1 MPRTQVLRQK
11 TKKQAGERNM
21 LVFVAVV
28 VGALMAFAI
37 DWYIPVTLSS
47 YAAIVILA
55 ALDSIFGGCRALLE
69 KKFDAVI
76 FVTGLTG
83 NSVIAVLLMFIGKS
97 LGADLYLAAVLVF
110 GTRMF
115 QNFASIRRFY
125 LNKTLGKKSKGKEI
139 SSKTDEVIVKTTINE
154 EEI

>member
-1 MPRTQVLRQK
+1 MII
-11 TKKQAGERNM
+11 AI
-21 LVFVAVV
+21 AVI
-28 VGALMAFAI
+28 VGGLMAFAI
-37 DWYIPVTLSS
+37 DWYIPPNLSS

-55 ALDSIFGGCRALLE
+55 CLDSIFGACRAYLE
-69 KKFDAVI
+69 KKFDATI

-83 NSVIAVLLMFIGKS
+83 NSVIAVFLMFIGKR

-125 LNKTLGKKSKGKEI
+125 FNKSIDKRKKMSA
-139 SSKTDEVIVKTTINE
+139 SVPKTDESSVKTTINPE
-154 EEI
+154 KN